1 MLAKLLKW
9 LGFAKKSRITVV
21 IPALNEEK
29 TIGSVIRLAKRT
41 KGVDEVIVV
50 DDNSADGT
58 LDEAFRNGAEA
69 FKSAVLGKGFSMR
82 EGLERAKNE
91 VVVFLDGDIES
102 YDRDVVERL
111 AEPLLNDQCDFV
123 KGSFSREAGRVTE
136 LVAKPLLSILF
147 PELTRYSQPLGGMIA
162 ARKDFLLKLKFEND
176 YGVDIGILIDMH
188 NRGARIREVDI
199 GPIAN
204 KSKPWQALGRMS
216 REVSKAILK
225 RAEIRKILSLDE
237 LGTINVIRDEMEDSI
252 NASMLHLS
260 KMILFDMDDTIL
272 LERFIHRA
280 AESLGFQ
287 DRLNNILSMNHEP
300 YIITMQIAGLLRD
313 VSLDELLRITDG
325 IGIVAGLDEVIGTL
339 KSRGYLVGIVSDS
352 YDVVAN
358 FVKKKVGADF
368 ALANELEVMGGKA
381 TGEVRVPSF
390 FIRGEKSRCNH
401 GVCKSNALMHLSEK
415 HGVSLADMIA
425 VGDSEADICMVKMA
439 GIGVA
444 FCSDNKL
451 LNAVAD
457 KIISEKT
464 FKALLSFAE

>member
-1 MLAKLLKW
+1 
-9 LGFAKKSRITVV
+9 
-21 IPALNEEK
+21 
-29 TIGSVIRLAKRT
+29 
-41 KGVDEVIVV
+41 
-50 DDNSADGT
+50 
-58 LDEAFRNGAEA
+58 
-69 FKSAVLGKGFSMR
+69 
-82 EGLERAKNE
+82 
-91 VVVFLDGDIES
+91 
-102 YDRDVVERL
+102 
-111 AEPLLNDQCDFV
+111 
-123 KGSFSREAGRVTE
+123 
-136 LVAKPLLSILF
+136 
-147 PELTRYSQPLGGMIA
+147 
-162 ARKDFLLKLKFEND
+162 
-176 YGVDIGILIDMH
+176 
-188 NRGARIREVDI
+188 
-199 GPIAN
+199 
-204 KSKPWQALGRMS
+204 
-216 REVSKAILK
+216 
-225 RAEIRKILSLDE
+225 
-237 LGTINVIRDEMEDSI
+237 
-252 NASMLHLS
+252 
-260 KMILFDMDDTIL
+260 
-272 LERFIHRA
+272 
-280 AESLGFQ
+280 
-287 DRLNNILSMNHEP
+287 MNHEP